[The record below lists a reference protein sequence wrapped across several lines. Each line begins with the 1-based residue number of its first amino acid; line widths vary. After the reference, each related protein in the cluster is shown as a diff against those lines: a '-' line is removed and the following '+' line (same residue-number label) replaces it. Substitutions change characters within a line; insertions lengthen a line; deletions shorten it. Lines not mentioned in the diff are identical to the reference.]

1 MIVKFLNV
9 PEEDGNLGEPAW
21 EEVDILEIGAVW
33 NAVEDAIE
41 ERCKVEDT
49 ERRRVAAAQKSA
61 PKPSSW
67 RR

>member
-9 PEEDGNLGEPAW
+9 PEEDGNLG

-41 ERCKVEDT
+41 QRCKVEDN
-49 ERRRVAAAQKSA
+49 ERRRVAAAPKSA
-61 PKPSSW
+61 LKPSSW
-67 RR
+67 RH